1 MAIDEC
7 QLLSPPLY
15 AYFRDEFSAMQLV
28 TQTDVED
35 VKSTKPTTEAPKDQ
49 AYDMRKYTEARKKY
63 RQELQKSR
71 KYRLLGL
78 RTKAHEKQQEARQ
91 AKILKYKRVKT

>member
-1 MAIDEC
+1 MATDEC

-15 AYFRDEFSAMQLV
+15 SYFRDEFSAVQLV
-28 TQTDVED
+28 SQTDIED
-35 VKSTKPTTEAPKDQ
+35 VKSTKPTTEAPKEQ
-49 AYDMRKYTEARKKY
+49 VYDMRKYTEARKKY
-63 RQELQKSR
+63 RQDLQKSR